1 MNKLLIVLLAVCLVS
16 VHAFVKRDAP
26 AAAPSSPSADIQ
38 QQFEKIAASAK
49 SFGDNV
55 HAFVK
60 RDAPAA
66 NNNYMET
73 LQKQMEEFAKTVNNQ
88 MSQAFDPDTI
98 KKNFNELVD
107 NATKTTR

>member
-1 MNKLLIVLLAVCLVS
+1 MNKLFIVFLAVCLVS
-16 VHAFVKRDAP
+16 
-26 AAAPSSPSADIQ
+26 
-38 QQFEKIAASAK
+38 
-49 SFGDNV
+49 V

-107 NATKTTR
+107 NATKTINQMKAAGQPKAA